1 MYWYNFVLAVPNNC
15 RTIVYYSTLRT
26 VPIVPTHCTGRRK
39 CAVLAVPGTPLH
51 YGQNTTGVVYLPWEF
66 VGLVFIPIA
75 KKYPRIGYAK

>member
-1 MYWYNFVLAVPNNC
+1 MAMATMDFDGLEKTMCAMLYLDPKRTRKPNLVL
-15 RTIVYYSTLRT
+15 
-26 VPIVPTHCTGRRK
+26 
-39 CAVLAVPGTPLH
+39 LH